1 MRDQSGCSEP
11 IAASTEHD
19 GGEPN
24 TVRHQLRPLATVA
37 LVLRSYAH
45 ERMLAFGGL
54 CRYAIQGGLLALHAG
69 GSVTLAQRPA
79 DEGVELSVVVEECL
93 PRLAAR
99 FRAPNWTGALYAK
112 GQRPLHAAVGRRYFE
127 LLASRA
133 GV

>member
-37 LVLRSYAH
+37 LVLQRWNAH
-45 ERMLAFGGL
+45 E
-54 CRYAIQGGLLALHAG
+54 
-69 GSVTLAQRPA
+69 
-79 DEGVELSVVVEECL
+79 VELSVKVEEYL

-112 GQRPLHAAVGRRYFE
+112 GQRALHAAVSRRYFE
-127 LLASRA
+127 LLASRV